1 MTPADLR
8 QTLATLAPLGL
19 TARRL
24 AALWGY
30 RSETSVRQMLAGEQ
44 RVPPALAAWLRAFED
59 WSASHPAPHPR
70 QQRPQDGGEGFG

>member
-1 MTPADLR
+1 MTPHQLR
-8 QTLATLAPLGL
+8 ATLATLAPLGL

-44 RVPPALAAWLRAFED
+44 RVPDALAAWLREFEA
-59 WSASHPAPHPR
+59 WATRHPPIVSR
-70 QQRPQDGGEGFG
+70 ETLR

>member
-1 MTPADLR
+1 MTPSDLR
-8 QTLATLAPLGL
+8 ATLATLAPLGL

-44 RVPPALAAWLRAFED
+44 RIPPDKARWLRNLEK
-59 WSASHPAPHPR
+59 WLEKHPP
-70 QQRPQDGGEGFG
+70 

>member
-8 QTLATLAPLGL
+8 TTLATLAPLGL

-30 RSETSVRQMLAGEQ
+30 KSEVSIRQMKSGRQ
-44 RVPPALAAWLRAFED
+44 RIPPDKARWLRSLEK
-59 WSASHPAPHPR
+59 WLEKHPP
-70 QQRPQDGGEGFG
+70 